1 MDVNELAVRMA
12 AMEHPWDFF
21 TAVRWDDPAW
31 LRRLLANPHG
41 VDLDARDADGW
52 TALHW
57 AAGNTNPSCLD
68 LLLEEGASI
77 DARDANGCTP
87 LCYASLRCANRLILK
102 GADVRNTDNAGDTPF
117 SHPLDSCVLDDGGAL
132 EPDVTSARDR
142 GGQRTL
148 KIRLRVSADAETGD
162 ARRRDDDAA

>member
-1 MDVNELAVRMA
+1 MDVNELTVRMA
-12 AMEHPWDFF
+12 AMEHPWDVF

-57 AAGNTNPSCLD
+57 AAGNTCPSCLD
-68 LLLEEGASI
+68 LLLASGASI

-87 LCYASLRCANRLILK
+87 LCYASSLCAKVLILK
-102 GADVRNTDNAGDTPF
+102 GADLRNTDNAGDTPF
-117 SHPLDSCVLDDGGAL
+117 SHPLDDGFAL
-132 EPDVTSARDR
+132 EQEFKSMRDR

-162 ARRRDDDAA
+162 PRHRDDDAA